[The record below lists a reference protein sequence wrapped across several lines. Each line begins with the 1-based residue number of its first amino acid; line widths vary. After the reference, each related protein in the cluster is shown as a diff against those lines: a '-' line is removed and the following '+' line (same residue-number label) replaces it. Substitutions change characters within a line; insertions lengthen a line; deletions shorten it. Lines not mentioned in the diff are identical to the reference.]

1 MWGLFFAAAFAGAL
15 FLFVP
20 GALVLVG
27 LRMHVT
33 SAIAFAPLLG
43 IPATIAL
50 CLAYAA
56 LGINTNWATIFFP
69 QLVVG
74 LIICI
79 VGRVHARDLPR
90 RRFGERSREACRFDL
105 CALALY
111 LLVGIVVSVGMFTS
125 FLGDPSNYM
134 QEYDNVSHLGSIRC
148 FVEAGNWS
156 PFSTSLY
163 AGAADAAINPL
174 PGGGFYPTAWYNVAA
189 FMVSLLNVPI
199 PLSENAANFV
209 FVALALP
216 ASMFAFMRIV
226 FQERRDIVCWGAACA
241 PMFSAFPWML
251 LAWGPLFPNTSA

>member
-1 MWGLFFAAAFAGAL
+1 MWDLFFAAAFVGAV

-20 GALVLVG
+20 GALVLAG
-27 LRMHVT
+27 LRMHVA

-69 QLVVG
+69 QLAVG

-79 VGRVHARDLPR
+79 VGRVRARDLPR

-111 LLVGIVVSVGMFTS
+111 LLVGVVVSVGMFTT

-148 FVEAGNWS
+148 FVETGNWS

-174 PGGGFYPTAWYNVAA
+174 PGGGFYPTACYNVAA
-189 FMVSLLNVPI
+189 FMVSLLGVPI
-199 PLSENAANFV
+199 PLSENAANFP
-209 FVALALP
+209 FP
-216 ASMFAFMRIV
+216 AV
-226 FQERRDIVCWGAACA
+226 
-241 PMFSAFPWML
+241 
-251 LAWGPLFPNTSA
+251 

>member
-20 GALVLVG
+20 GALVFAG
-27 LRMHVT
+27 LRMHVA
-33 SAIAFAPLLG
+33 SAVAFAPLLG

-79 VGRVHARDLPR
+79 VGRVRARDLPR

-125 FLGDPSNYM
+125 VLGDPSNYM
-134 QEYDNVSHLGSIRC
+134 QEYDNVSH
-148 FVEAGNWS
+148 
-156 PFSTSLY
+156 
-163 AGAADAAINPL
+163 
-174 PGGGFYPTAWYNVAA
+174 
-189 FMVSLLNVPI
+189 
-199 PLSENAANFV
+199 
-209 FVALALP
+209 
-216 ASMFAFMRIV
+216 
-226 FQERRDIVCWGAACA
+226 
-241 PMFSAFPWML
+241 
-251 LAWGPLFPNTSA
+251 